1 MFADF
6 EYEDARKVLVR
17 YFPES
22 QVPNRRTIVVIDDND
37 DNRFVFRTF
46 LEDKYE
52 IEEFADGQKAL
63 HGLKEMRA
71 HVIFL
76 DISLPGLDGVEI
88 LRQIRQDI
96 QLQHIPVVALTAHA
110 MLGDRER
117 FLRLGFNDYIS
128 KPILDLQVLTHIIER
143 ATRKSPGGTA

>member
-1 MFADF
+1 KLRMRKRTISKHAKIAFPFLHCVALKNDLRISNESLKRQASLMMTSRWIDESAASIARWRTDMFADF

-76 DISLPGLDGVEI
+76 DISLPGLDG
-88 LRQIRQDI
+88 
-96 QLQHIPVVALTAHA
+96 
-110 MLGDRER
+110 
-117 FLRLGFNDYIS
+117 
-128 KPILDLQVLTHIIER
+128 
-143 ATRKSPGGTA
+143 